1 MRFSSADSTAIL
13 IANRKQVLCEVGLR
27 KAEVH
32 GEGQK
37 ELEFKMSYGDKG
49 LNDNAV

>member
-1 MRFSSADSTAIL
+1 LL
-13 IANRKQVLCEVGLR
+13 IIIELYCKVLGEINLQ

-32 GEGQK
+32 GEGQQ

>member
-1 MRFSSADSTAIL
+1 MVKYLVAEI
-13 IANRKQVLCEVGLR
+13 GLR

-37 ELEFKMSYGDKG
+37 KRKELEFKMSYGDERLK
-49 LNDNAV
+49 DREV